1 MALTKK
7 MLQAMEISDDKI
19 EQILD
24 AHGDTVK
31 GLTETRDT
39 LQSELDK
46 SNAELKRLENV
57 EKDLVKANAKLEEV
71 SDIEQ
76 KFKAL
81 EKEYSDYKAD
91 VAEKTTKASKEKA
104 YRDLLLKANISE
116 KRHDS
121 IIKVTD
127 LSSVILDKDG
137 NVKNSDELLKDIESE
152 WSDFKVTERKQ
163 GADVANPPSN
173 NGGSTFDKMSLAEKM
188 AYANENPNNAEV
200 LAWLK

>member
-31 GLTETRDT
+31 GLTDTRDT

-46 SNAELKRLENV
+46 ANAELKRLENV

-71 SDIEQ
+71 SDMEQ
-76 KFKAL
+76 KYKAL

-91 VAEKTTKASKEKA
+91 VVEKTTKASKEKA
-104 YRDLLLKANISE
+104 YRDLLSKANISE

-127 LSSVILDKDG
+127 LNSVILDKDG

-152 WSDFKVTERKQ
+152 WSDFKVTETKQ
-163 GADVANPPSN
+163 GANVANPPSN
-173 NGGSTFDKMSLAEKM
+173 NGGSTFEKMSLAEKM
-188 AYANENPNNAEV
+188 AYANENPDNSEV
-200 LAWLK
+200 RAWLK